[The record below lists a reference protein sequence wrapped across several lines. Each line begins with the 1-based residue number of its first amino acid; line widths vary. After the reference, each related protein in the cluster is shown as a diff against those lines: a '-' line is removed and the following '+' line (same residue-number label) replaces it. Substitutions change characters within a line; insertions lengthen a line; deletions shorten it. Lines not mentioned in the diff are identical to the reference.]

1 MANEFTSIATTP
13 GLADNTVKTMYDFAL
28 GLVYRETPMYRMWA
42 DKRPEQVNGPAQTIQ
57 LQKQDW
63 FAASVVTAQ
72 KTPLSEELDVDSTKL
87 PPTLTVNLTVNEYG
101 GAVTRTKKLKYFSFA
116 DVDAIAVRSVAALSS
131 DVIDEL
137 VQDQLVTGTQ
147 IIRAQGRTATNLITA
162 TDYIRATD
170 IRKSV
175 TKLRRNKVPAWG
187 GDMYA
192 GGIHPD
198 VLHDLREETG
208 SGSWRVPTEYG
219 TNGPNGMIW
228 TGEFGAFEGVRFVQ
242 NTRTR
247 SATDGASSAKVYRTF
262 IQGREALA
270 EKVVEEPN
278 IVLSPV
284 TDKLQRFRTVGWY
297 SVIGWVLYRNESLIV
312 HQAASSVANV

>member
-1 MANEFTSIATTP
+1 MANQFTSMTTG
-13 GLADNTVKTMYDFAL
+13 GLSDNTVKTMYDFAL

-63 FAASVVTAQ
+63 FDSTVVDAM
-72 KTPLSEELDVDSTKL
+72 KVPLTEEADVDSTKL
-87 PPTLTVNLTVNEYG
+87 PATLTVNLTVNEYG

-116 DVDAIAVRSVAALSS
+116 DVDAIAVRSVAAVSAET
-131 DVIDEL
+131 IDEL
-137 VQDQLVTGTQ
+137 VQDVLVTGTQ
-147 IIRAQGRTATNLITA
+147 IIRANGRAAVGNILQTDYMKA
-162 TDYIRATD
+162 TDV
-170 IRKSV
+170 RKAV

-187 GDMYA
+187 GNFYA

-208 SGSWRVPTEYG
+208 SGSWRVPAEYG
-219 TNGPNGMIW
+219 TNGPNMMIW
-228 TGEFGAFEGVRFVQ
+228 SGEFGEFEGVRFVQ

-247 SATDGASSAKVYRTF
+247 TGTDGDSSGKVYRSF
-262 IQGREALA
+262 IQGREAVA

-278 IVLSPV
+278 IVLGPV
-284 TDKLQRFRTVGWY
+284 VDRLSRFRTVGWY
-297 SVIGWVLYRNESLIV
+297 AVIGWALYRNESLIV
-312 HQAASSVANV
+312 HQAASSVAAL